1 MPLTQDLYR
10 RMSAKIAVNDDEHS
24 LFMALRIGYCYV

>member
-1 MPLTQDLYR
+1 M
-10 RMSAKIAVNDDEHS
+10 NDIEYT